1 MAAASLSDVISRM
14 KDEGQLT
21 RNSGTN
27 SLKSIKQILSEQ
39 NDILKSSFTNLIA
52 AVGAGDLISSEL
64 KMEQD
69 RYNQRI
75 LEALEGLNKKDEKTK
90 PDEDA
95 TEGWMALGALGTILA
110 GTIGSAIG
118 LIIGQVKAIGFFA
131 KIFTPEKI
139 KKSLKLMM
147 TNFSSSMKSLSN
159 FIGEKAAKIKSV
171 FSTGLTKLSS
181 LFSFGK
187 ESKVGDIISKIGK
200 SIKDFVATFKTIG
213 KIIKDFIVKPIN
225 VVKGWFAVI
234 GSYMKSF
241 GNTIG
246 KVAGVIGKIFLPITV
261 LMTAFETI
269 TSAVEGY
276 AKDGI
281 LGGIKG
287 AIDGL
292 FTSLITK
299 PLDLLKDGVAWV
311 LDKLG
316 FDESSEALSSFSFTE
331 MFTDMTQGI
340 LDFVKDSWNF
350 IVGLLGFSEEGM
362 GADIRN
368 TISTVIGDAFN
379 SIVDWINNVFS
390 SVVESISGFDAMS
403 MITIGED
410 FIKSLIRAVL
420 PPADSLRFELPEVDL
435 GFTKVGG
442 GAINLNPIPDSVYE
456 WAELP
461 AQSPSEPSGNND
473 VPTQE
478 PQTQLNNLE
487 EAQSSLNQSIDNNTS
502 VSMGGNTSVSTV
514 NAPTSVTTS
523 NSQVYVGSEM
533 DPYSRRAQE
542 DTRYGSGR

>member
-118 LIIGQVKAIGFFA
+118 LIAAQVKAIGL
-131 KIFTPEKI
+131 FTPEKI
-139 KKSLKLMM
+139 KDSLKLMM
-147 TNFSSSMKSLSN
+147 SNFASKMKSLSN
-159 FIGEKAAKIKSV
+159 FIGEKASKIKSV

-181 LFSFGK
+181 LFSFGE
-187 ESKVGDIISKIGK
+187 ESKIGGIISKIGK
-200 SIKDFVATFKTIG
+200 SIKDFTATFKTIG
-213 KIIKDFIVKPIN
+213 TTIKDFIVKPIN
-225 VVKGWFAVI
+225 IVKGWFTVI

-246 KVAGVIGKIFLPITV
+246 KVAGVIGKIFLPITI

-269 TSAVEGY
+269 TGAVEGY

-299 PLDLLKDGVAWV
+299 PLDLLKDGVSWILGKFTFGEEASKS
-311 LDKLG
+311 LD
-316 FDESSEALSSFSFTE
+316 SFSFTE
-331 MFTDMTQGI
+331 IFTDITQG
-340 LDFVKDSWNF
+340 FVDLYKAYSNF
-350 IVGLLGFSEEGM
+350 VLGIFGFREEGM

-442 GAINLNPIPDSVYE
+442 GSINLNPIPDSVYE

-461 AQSPSEPSGNND
+461 AQSPSEPSANN